1 MRSSTKLLNL
11 ALVGVI
17 LSLIGSSGWHT
28 STRAQQP
35 QQPPDICKDKQ
46 SSVIVDSVQK
56 LQDAINDLDCTEII
70 VQGGIYEVNLAIFR
84 RDNLTIK
91 SLAGDR
97 KRPTITGPLPDRQT
111 ITIANSSN
119 VTIQGLIIA
128 QQKGNV
134 GILVSESRDIKL
146 IDNIIHGYPEAG
158 ISIANSQQVSLDGN
172 QIGGSFDSDTARTR
186 VNAVGV
192 RIANSTVSMADNRIS
207 NNDQDG
213 IEITNSTVT
222 LERSTISRNKGC
234 GVKADPQSTVRTSS
248 DDNRNWIFRNTGGN
262 TCPWELSRAIRRAE
276 ILVPDHFDFTEL
288 GEAIK
293 DAEPVRGE
301 DDRPYLVL
309 LQQQG
314 EYMKNLCL
322 DRSIKIEAKQ
332 PVRIKS
338 ITIGTQGCPL
348 HKEEK
353 GNTDKEAGDI
363 APSIRVYMSGITVG
377 PVSPS
382 SDDSAI
388 QIGTAHSDSAQK
400 TFLKVKLQDIT
411 AENSKTGLKISPL
424 DKEHKLDIQI
434 HGTRLLQDT
443 VCTGKGYPPPAET
456 SSLSSIRNN
465 QEGIRL
471 ENPKQAELSVQVK
484 YVEIKGNTNY
494 GILYEVGGNT
504 KLSLEYSRVTGNG
517 QGIGVTDKGRTDPQ
531 ALAELTVQLARI
543 WQNNKGGV
551 KIELKSTAR
560 PQLKSL
566 LIDVDIR
573 KNTGFG
579 VYIEGNAETTL
590 KASSDIPISSSEQ
603 PHNCEI
609 SDNFGPGVRA
619 HGSAVVTIENMF
631 VNGNGYRDEGKTQPV
646 PRPPEPGAS
655 KVGPDGI
662 FASDSVQLTVRNT
675 YVGPNNAGVG
685 IALQASNKDN
695 KLKATL
701 NDNYIESN
709 RKWGVSYIIRSC
721 LAEMV
726 PDNFYDGQVEGQN
739 NVLVG
744 NGFRLSKAEEAAGP
758 DQGLGRG
765 QVCPKEL
772 DSLIMRVQ

>member
-1 MRSSTKLLNL
+1 
-11 ALVGVI
+11 
-17 LSLIGSSGWHT
+17 
-28 STRAQQP
+28 
-35 QQPPDICKDKQ
+35 
-46 SSVIVDSVQK
+46 VQK
-56 LQDAINDLDCTEII
+56 LQYAINDLDCTEII
-70 VQGGIYEVNLAIFR
+70 VQSGTYEVNLTIS

-91 SLAGDR
+91 SLEGD

-111 ITIANSSN
+111 ITITNSSN
-119 VTIQGLIIA
+119 VTIQGLIIE
-128 QQKGNV
+128 QKEGNI
-134 GILVSESRDIKL
+134 GILVSGKNRDIKL
-146 IDNIIHGYPEAG
+146 INNIIHGYPEAG

-172 QIGGSFDSDTARTR
+172 KIGGGFDIDKAKTRRTR
-186 VNAVGV
+186 PNAVGM
-192 RIANSTVSMADNRIS
+192 RIENSTVSMADNEIS

-234 GVKADPQSTVRTSS
+234 GVKADTKSTVRTSS

-293 DAEPVRGE
+293 DAETVRGE

-338 ITIGTQGCPL
+338 IIIGTQGCPL
-348 HKEEK
+348 HKAEK

-377 PVSPS
+377 PVSLS

-443 VCTGKGYPPPAET
+443 VCTGKEYPPPAET

-484 YVEIKGNTNY
+484 NVEIKGNTNY

-517 QGIGVTDKGRTDPQ
+517 QGIGVTDKERTDPQ
-531 ALAELTVQLARI
+531 ALAELTVQLTRI

-573 KNTGFG
+573 KNTDFG

-590 KASSDIPISSSEQ
+590 KASSIPISSQ

-709 RKWGVSYIIRSC
+709 PKWGISYIIRSC
-721 LAEMV
+721 LATERGM
-726 PDNFYDGQVEGQN
+726 PSNFYGQVEGQN

-744 NGFRLSKAEEAAGP
+744 NGFRLSKSEEPAGP

-772 DSLIMRVQ
+772 DSLIKRVQ